1 MDINK
6 RIEIIQR
13 LKDAKN
19 YADYIKHLGYTAGYT
34 KKVTLSGGL
43 SDFHERMDDLLK
55 NFITRLELRKSL
67 LK

>member
-19 YADYIKHLGYTAGYT
+19 YADYIKHLGYTAA
-34 KKVTLSGGL
+34 
-43 SDFHERMDDLLK
+43 
-55 NFITRLELRKSL
+55 IC
-67 LK
+67 